1 MNQKRPTKFLELQDR
16 TKTWHYEVPRELNQ
30 QWTHWSAVLW
40 KGPCSTQLHFWKHPF
55 WCIRTTSLTLGFSK
69 EATVGQPDEAAV
81 TQTRS
86 IGFLFRKLN
95 WLVVI
100 LPGSHL
106 FLQGLFER
114 SSPLQEVQSLWL
126 TAHQNV
132 HPGEW
137 GRLNGHRPSCW
148 YILISFQ

>member
-1 MNQKRPTKFLELQDR
+1 MLFSEKAHAAANCISESTHSGASAPPLE
-16 TKTWHYEVPRELNQ
+16 
-30 QWTHWSAVLW
+30 
-40 KGPCSTQLHFWKHPF
+40 
-55 WCIRTTSLTLGFSK
+55 TLGFSR

-100 LPGSHL
+100 LLGSHL

-114 SSPLQEVQSLWL
+114 SSPLQEVQSL
-126 TAHQNV
+126 
-132 HPGEW
+132 
-137 GRLNGHRPSCW
+137 
-148 YILISFQ
+148 